1 MCIDIH
7 IKPTA
12 CFLGF
17 GRGISGFFCFFG
29 VSGFKKNYVYKKLN
43 LTKYISS
50 YLPWV
55 FPLLRTFLTE
65 SDFAS
70 QPGLKSQSESRSV
83 SKKQTAVIK
92 LLVLLSNHI
101 LILSITFAFGFDV
114 IFFGVAILV
123 GGGGVVGGVSKGL
136 GS

>member
-1 MCIDIH
+1 MILVKINMCIH

-12 CFLGF
+12 GFLGF
-17 GRGISGFFCFFG
+17 GRGISGFFGFAG
-29 VSGFKKNYVYKKLN
+29 VSVSGFKEKLYIGKIN

-70 QPGLKSQSESRSV
+70 QPELKS
-83 SKKQTAVIK
+83 
-92 LLVLLSNHI
+92 
-101 LILSITFAFGFDV
+101 
-114 IFFGVAILV
+114 
-123 GGGGVVGGVSKGL
+123 
-136 GS
+136 